1 MSSAGLA
8 VVRRAHHPDLDMK
21 RVAAMSAAITL
32 NLAALVFALRPLA
45 PQFAEVVQATKT
57 TTMQI
62 VRDPPPPPPPPPI
75 DVVPLHKS
83 VPIAVPIHVP
93 VLPKMSPPVT
103 TAPPS
108 TEPSDNPQPSPPPQ
122 TVVPPPSI
130 APGVVSLAYRSS
142 PLHFPIQALR
152 MHMQG
157 TVLLRVLVDETGKPI
172 DVVVE
177 HSSGYSVL
185 DRSAREQVL
194 SSWLFQ
200 PAIMDGHAVKAWARV
215 PVDFVV
221 QDL

>member
-1 MSSAGLA
+1 
-8 VVRRAHHPDLDMK
+8 
-21 RVAAMSAAITL
+21 
-32 NLAALVFALRPLA
+32 
-45 PQFAEVVQATKT
+45 
-57 TTMQI
+57 
-62 VRDPPPPPPPPPI
+62 
-75 DVVPLHKS
+75 
-83 VPIAVPIHVP
+83 
-93 VLPKMSPPVT
+93 
-103 TAPPS
+103 
-108 TEPSDNPQPSPPPQ
+108 
-122 TVVPPPSI
+122 
-130 APGVVSLAYRSS
+130 
-142 PLHFPIQALR
+142 

-200 PAIMDGHAVKAWARV
+200 PAIMDGRAVKAWARV